1 MRYHHLLHVLFAL
14 FAITFAVIDSST
26 LNDDMLFSDGPVTLP
41 FDDGDNDLLTSA
53 SSSPIE
59 NLLSSSS
66 PVDQNLFSEDLAAG
80 TNTFASL
87 SSNPSDDF
95 LFGSSLDDAGAGMDN
110 TFELAG
116 CSTLGNSPNSRR
128 LKRQNSPVMC
138 NKDFTNDATERGRAF
153 REQMGSAIGDEN
165 PLRDMVKLLEGFQ
178 DRQNPFCY
186 MLTRGAF
193 PYGICSSGN
202 ANDETPV
209 SVPIERINGNY
220 VAFMLTLRN
229 GYPSNFSLI
238 SICPIFWK
246 I

>member
-1 MRYHHLLHVLFAL
+1 MRCHHSLHVLFAL
-14 FAITFAVIDSST
+14 FVITFAVIDSST
-26 LNDDMLFSDGPVTLP
+26 LNDEMLFSDGPATPP

-66 PVDQNLFSEDLAAG
+66 PVDQNLFSEDWAAG

-87 SSNPSDDF
+87 SSNPSNEF
-95 LFGSSLDDAGAGMDN
+95 LFGSSLDDAGMDN
-110 TFELAG
+110 SFELAG

-138 NKDFTNDATERGRAF
+138 NEDFTNDATERGRAL
-153 REQMGSAIGDEN
+153 REQLGSAIGNEN
-165 PLRDMVKLLEGFQ
+165 PLGDMTKLLEGLQ

-193 PYGICSSGN
+193 PYGMCSSGDV
-202 ANDETPV
+202 NDETLV
-209 SVPIERINGNY
+209 SVPIQRINGNY

-229 GYPSNFSLI
+229 GYPGKFGLMW
-238 SICPIFWK
+238 ICPIF
-246 I
+246 